1 MRAKRRR
8 ASEQLGIYNATVKC
22 FDGTLGWAANAPY
35 DAILVAAGGPNIPEP
50 LVAQLKIGGR
60 WWFRLAR
67 RANLR
72 RLVRVI
78 KTEKG
83 IERED
88 HGACAFVPLIGQHGW
103 SAELRRGLAL
113 DRYRLACRRSEI
125 ELMDSLYELFH
136 QLRELLNP
144 KIIIETLLAKGGI
157 FVYFGLIFIVFAETG
172 LAVGFFLPGD
182 SLLVV
187 AGLFAATGKLNLA
200 ILLSTLF
207 VAAVVGD
214 AVGYYTGAQTR
225 AAPLQATEVAFV
237 SDPVILQ
244 KAHAFYEKYGGKTI
258 VIARFVPIVRTFAPI
273 VAGAAQMPYRRFVV
287 FNVVGGFLWVFS
299 MILSGY
305 FLGSLLKSRFGIDLD
320 EHIEWV
326 VIIVVAAVTDA
337 AVH

>member
-1 MRAKRRR
+1 M
-8 ASEQLGIYNATVKC
+8 
-22 FDGTLGWAANAPY
+22 DTL
-35 DAILVAAGGPNIPEP
+35 
-50 LVAQLKIGGR
+50 
-60 WWFRLAR
+60 
-67 RANLR
+67 
-72 RLVRVI
+72 
-78 KTEKG
+78 
-83 IERED
+83 
-88 HGACAFVPLIGQHGW
+88 
-103 SAELRRGLAL
+103 
-113 DRYRLACRRSEI
+113 I
-125 ELMDSLYELFH
+125 ELFN

-157 FVYFGLIFIVFAETG
+157 FVYVGLIFIVFAETG

-214 AVGYYTGAQTR
+214 AVGYFTGFRLGPRLFKKQKSLLFR
-225 AAPLQATEVAFV
+225 P
-237 SDPVILQ
+237 SHLQ

-258 VIARFVPIVRTFAPI
+258 VIARFVPIVRTFAPL

-287 FNVVGGFLWVFS
+287 FNVAGGFLWIFS
-299 MILSGY
+299 MLLGGY

-326 VIIVVAAVTDA
+326 VIVVVTLSLMPPFIEFIKSRREKARAARATSAEV
-337 AVH
+337 